1 MVIKFK
7 NFILEEVRLE
17 DVLKSKNDYINSFV
31 SNNFNSSAE
40 LSKFINLKIDGVLND
55 FRLLYNN
62 NKNHDLIKRIKERT
76 SLKSTEEFNTL
87 IKKGLKELF
96 EYNEI
101 DKKSYALFYEEYNFV
116 VIIELKI
123 IDKYI
128 KIATILPGSSESNT
142 EKKIFI
148 KSVL

>member
-40 LSKFINLKIDGVLND
+40 FSKFINLKIDGVLND

-62 NKNHDLIKRIKERT
+62 TKNHDLIKRIKERT

-87 IKKGLKELF
+87 IKKGF
-96 EYNEI
+96 TN
-101 DKKSYALFYEEYNFV
+101 
-116 VIIELKI
+116 
-123 IDKYI
+123 
-128 KIATILPGSSESNT
+128 SS
-142 EKKIFI
+142 I
-148 KSVL
+148 KSTKNY